1 MEKAWKGNKR
11 VLSSHPT
18 VVTET
23 NDHQNPCQDPWMNFR
38 GNSSLFQYVSLIPEK
53 IAHKGNGW
61 IIPKMLGRYRRVS
74 VNTDVKSFASKD
86 QPSRD

>member
-1 MEKAWKGNKR
+1 MEKAWEGNKR

-53 IAHKGNGW
+53 KTHIKEMGESSQRC
-61 IIPKMLGRYRRVS
+61 LGDIEELVL
-74 VNTDVKSFASKD
+74 T
-86 QPSRD
+86 PM